1 MKSGTLPKMEGARRE
16 DKIPTI
22 DKTKY
27 ILEGKQSD
35 LKVAE

>member
-1 MKSGTLPKMEGARRE
+1 MKSDTFPKIDGAKRE

-35 LKVAE
+35 LNAAE

>member
-1 MKSGTLPKMEGARRE
+1 MKSDTFPNIEGAIRD

-27 ILEGKQSD
+27 ILEGKHSN

>member
-1 MKSGTLPKMEGARRE
+1 MKSDTFPKVEGNKRE

-27 ILEGKQSD
+27 ILEGKQSN